1 MKKRGSIVIQQLLAA
16 ILLIALTSS
25 SGAVL
30 AQKRE
35 IGGGLG
41 ALFYT
46 GDMARG
52 IVFSNIRPA
61 GTVYLRNNSNDHFS
75 IKLSFTGG
83 QLKGNDAAKPID
95 AFATTR
101 AADFS
106 IIVSEFTGSFEYYFL
121 DFRSKNAVVNW
132 SPYFHGGIGVFG
144 MAGHQNRNA
153 TYSNVQV
160 AIPFG
165 IGFRFQMDK
174 RWGFGIEYGVRAT
187 FFDYLDNISDGDI
200 YDKNYQYGNKFD
212 NDQYHFLGLTVSYT
226 FYKVICPTLPLKQ
239 GYRRR

>member
-1 MKKRGSIVIQQLLAA
+1 MILAIVGSGNSI
-16 ILLIALTSS
+16 
-25 SGAVL
+25 

-35 IGGGLG
+35 IGGGIG
-41 ALFYT
+41 GLFYT

-52 IVFSNIRPA
+52 LVFSNVRPA
-61 GTVYLRNNSNDHFS
+61 GTVYLRNNINDHVS

-83 QLKGNDAAKPID
+83 LLQGNDAARPID
-95 AFATTR
+95 AFAATR
-101 AADFS
+101 NASFN
-106 IIVSEFTGSFEYYFL
+106 IFVSEFAGSFEYYFL
-121 DFRSKNAVVNW
+121 NFRSKNAAVNW

-144 MAGHQNRNA
+144 MLGHQNKNA
-153 TYSNVQV
+153 TFSNVQV
-160 AIPFG
+160 ALPFG
-165 IGFRFQMDK
+165 LGFRYQYDK
-174 RWGFGIEYGVRAT
+174 RWGFGIEYGIRAT

-239 GYRRR
+239 GFRRH